1 MWRLLKQIWI
11 KTNIMCDGS
20 VTGDQSG
27 ADKML

>member
-11 KTNIMCDGS
+11 KTNICDRR
-20 VTGDQSG
+20 VTVDQSG